1 MGSGASCEKFIHGLT
16 TDLDLDVM
24 LVGADAPKVVDER
37 VLRVRTIAAGVEE
50 TLAVLAPGADLSSV
64 LS

>member
-1 MGSGASCEKFIHGLT
+1 
-16 TDLDLDVM
+16 M

-50 TLAVLAPGADLSSV
+50 TLAVLAPGVDLSSV
-64 LS
+64 VS